1 LNQHNGLTLAYL
13 GDACY
18 ELLIRKHLLD
28 QGYQKV
34 NDLHRQAVRYTSAK
48 GQSLIMARLLENGL
62 SETEESIFRRGRNA
76 EATHKPKNVNL
87 ATYHQA
93 TGFETLL
100 GYLYLE
106 GDQARLEE
114 IVRMA
119 ISIIEEQEE

>member
-1 LNQHNGLTLAYL
+1 MNQHNGLTLAYL

-62 SETEESIFRRGRNA
+62 SEPEESIFRRGRNA
-76 EATHKPKNVNL
+76 EATHKPNVNL

-93 TGFETLL
+93 PALKPFSAIIISGLIKL
-100 GYLYLE
+100 GSRDRQN
-106 GDQARLEE
+106 GDQHH
-114 IVRMA
+114 
-119 ISIIEEQEE
+119 